1 MKLFNT
7 MSTAFDNFDQ
17 TVRSYLSK
25 TFASLGMQYSHSQI
39 FGVIFDGIKGVMQNM
54 MFYIEDALTEQ
65 NIFTASR
72 KRSVYSLAKV
82 SGYEANYGSCASGV
96 LLCKLHINNGLVDK
110 TTKLYIKNKSRIVNQ
125 NTGMTYTV
133 QLPSDY
139 YSIDVSKP
147 LVVHELKVIQG
158 TYHDTSYIAK
168 GYVLETIHI
177 TTTELFDKNYIE
189 VLVDGEPWNQVAN
202 LYDMSEN
209 SKEYIFSIGYDNT
222 FDIQFGNGIYGKR
235 LEEGQSISVR
245 YLAHAGTIGNIL
257 PETNTMFAFQDYAT
271 DIIGNTVNPNEYL
284 NLEMSTC
291 ISGGTNADSINFVR
305 NMIGMNSRSLVLA
318 SEDNFKLFF
327 KRFSFIGYVNCW
339 SESNSMIVNAT
350 CLQDISNKSN
360 IKKYF
365 ELDNKDLILTTEQKQ
380 MVQNTLENSKKS
392 FAGVTLKFKD
402 PIIRKFAIICYVKI
416 DNTYNKD
423 SISENIKLLLAK
435 YFMNLMEDGQFISKS
450 DIIKYIIDNTDNN
463 IKAIDIDFISDL
475 AEQTYKNG
483 YYIKY
488 ELKYVN
494 GTYQYMTKKQIYE
507 KQTTPGLDSY
517 GNISLDSKLEI
528 PLISGNFK
536 YYTNKESYDKKNTI
550 TIPGVQINFI

>member
-257 PETNTMFAFQDYAT
+257 PETNTMFVFQDYAT

-475 AEQTYKNG
+475 AEQTYRNG